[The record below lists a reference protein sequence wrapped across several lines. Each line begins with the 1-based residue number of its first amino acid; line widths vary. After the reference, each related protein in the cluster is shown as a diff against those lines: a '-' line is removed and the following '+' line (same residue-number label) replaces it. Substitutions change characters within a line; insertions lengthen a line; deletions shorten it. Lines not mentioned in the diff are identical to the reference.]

1 MNSDRKRIAEKIGF
15 SLTKGVHAEIV
26 RCMDDKGVDI
36 KDFFEMP
43 SLELCDILGISRAN
57 IFSQSSRDEAY
68 SLAWKELEFI
78 EKHNIKLLYIGDEEY
93 PERLRECYD
102 APVVLYML
110 GESDLNA
117 EHFIS
122 VVGTRKATQYGAN
135 FCKSLVS
142 DLGDML
148 CNELTVVSGL
158 AYGIDAL
165 AHSACL
171 DRRLPTVGV
180 LAHGLNMIYPAAH
193 RDLAHRI
200 VKSGGCLLTEYA
212 SYKKALRP
220 HFLERNRIVAGLS
233 DVTIVVESDIKGG
246 AMSTAQRSIE
256 YDRDVMALPGK
267 INDEMSRGCNHLIRK
282 NKASMITCATDLIEQ
297 MNWFPK
303 ELNVIPRQRVIF
315 PELSQ
320 EEKSIYDLLRLNNR
334 DYTIDEIRHNLC
346 IPMPKLQALLMELE
360 FNGVIIRCPGNKVAL
375 SL

>member
-1 MNSDRKRIAEKIGF
+1 MNIDRKRIAEQIAL

-26 RCMDDKGVDI
+26 RCMTDRGVDI
-36 KDFFEMP
+36 GDFFEMP
-43 SLELCDILGISRAN
+43 SLTLCDTLNISRTN
-57 IFSQSSRDEAY
+57 LFSKSSRDEAY

-78 EKHNIKLLYIGDEEY
+78 EKHNIKVLYIENEEY
-93 PERLRECYD
+93 PQRLKECYD
-102 APVVLYML
+102 APVVLYMF
-110 GESDLNA
+110 GDCDLNK
-117 EHFIS
+117 EHFMS
-122 VVGTRKATQYGAN
+122 VVGTRKATQYGAS
-135 FCKSLVS
+135 FCKTLVT

-148 CNELTVVSGL
+148 CDELTVVSGL

-171 DRRLPTVGV
+171 ERGLPTVGV

-200 VKSGGCLLTEYA
+200 IKSGGCLLTEYA
-212 SYKKALRP
+212 SYQKALRP

-233 DVTIVVESDIKGG
+233 DVTVVVESDIKGG
-246 AMSTAQRSIE
+246 AMSTAQRAVE

-282 NKASMITCATDLIEQ
+282 NKASMITCATDLMEQ

-303 ELNVIPRQRVIF
+303 EMNISPRQRVIF
-315 PELSQ
+315 PELSP

-334 DYTIDEIRHNLC
+334 DYTIDEIHQNLC
-346 IPMPKLQALLMELE
+346 IPISKLQVLLMELE
-360 FNGVIIRCPGNKVAL
+360 FNGVIVRCPGNKVAL